1 MQVELARRGEALL
14 GVAKDVQCRRR
25 IFGVCLLGAILLT
38 FGLLFFLQILGGGG
52 PDSANSLQGQS
63 TLPGPG
69 GLPGHLSGVNLGGWL
84 CLEDWFYS
92 GDSGVHVSS
101 VDEAGQG
108 ACLPP
113 AVSQLDKPW
122 PSEGHLTYRLNQTKG
137 SKFAVKALTA
147 HRHSFIGETDL
158 AAIGDLGLSVVR
170 VPITWAAFADA
181 LVPLDQKIYGSHNPH
196 NETVIVPDPFY
207 NDRAAFATI
216 PRDWLAELL
225 RRCAEHGLRALI
237 DLHAFPGGAA
247 LGTYNGVWPDKP
259 AFWRNQTK
267 VGNAALTQVGL
278 WIVGSAVTWL
288 EGLDAE
294 AQAGLLGLTVMN
306 EPAHLNAGA
315 KFAEEQEVLKWLA
328 NAAQIFRVSKLP
340 GQGVKL
346 YMQMIDTAFQNFT
359 ETVVPWFFQTFT
371 DTERLSWVVADQHWY
386 TAWDAGH
393 CDMRTSEDGG
403 LTCDTPV
410 EVIRRKMRSCA
421 KAFSSKFFSQFGGL
435 MAVSEFS
442 AGTADE
448 ARFACTDRSVLR
460 VYLQEQLS
468 AWDEVGLQGF
478 FWTWRM
484 PYGRVFEPG
493 WSLRWLAGLEEP
505 VPALPCQAASSFMV

>member
-1 MQVELARRGEALL
+1 MRAELARGGEALL
-14 GVAKDVQCRRR
+14 GTKQSQCRRR
-25 IFGVCLLGAILLT
+25 VFGVCLLGAILLT
-38 FGLLFFLQILGGGG
+38 FGLLFFPQLFFADPRSKQG
-52 PDSANSLQGQS
+52 SAS
-63 TLPGPG
+63 TAPGVRTP

-113 AVSQLDKPW
+113 ALTQLDKPW

-137 SKFAVKALTA
+137 TNFTIKALTA
-147 HRHSFIGETDL
+147 HRHSFIGEIDL
-158 AAIGDLGLSVVR
+158 AAIRELGLSVVR

-181 LVPLDQKIYGSHNPH
+181 LVPLDQKVYGSHNPR

-216 PRDWLAELL
+216 PRNWLAQLL
-225 RRCAEHGLRALI
+225 RRCAEHGLRVLI
-237 DLHAFPGGAA
+237 DLHAFPGGSS

-267 VGNAALTQVGL
+267 IGQQDLTQVGL

-288 EGLDAE
+288 EGLDLE

-306 EPAHLNAGA
+306 EPAHLNSGA
-315 KFAEEQEVLKWLA
+315 KFAEEAEILKWLA
-328 NAAQIFRVSKLP
+328 NAAQIFRLSKLP
-340 GQGVKL
+340 SLGVKL

-359 ETVVPWFFQTFT
+359 ETVVPWFSETFT
-371 DTERLSWVVADQHWY
+371 ETERLSWVVADQHWY
-386 TAWDAGH
+386 TAWDSGN

-403 LTCDTPV
+403 LTCDAPLET
-410 EVIRRKMRSCA
+410 IRRKMRSCA
-421 KAFSSKFFSQFGGL
+421 TAFSTKFNSQFGGL

-442 AGTADE
+442 AGTAE
-448 ARFACTDRSVLR
+448 AARFACTDRAVLR

-484 PYGRVFEPG
+484 PYGRVFEP
-493 WSLRWLAGLEEP
+493 
-505 VPALPCQAASSFMV
+505 

>member
-25 IFGVCLLGAILLT
+25 IFGICLLGAILFT
-38 FGLLFFLQILGGGG
+38 FGLLFFPEILGG
-52 PDSANSLQGQS
+52 PDSANSLQRQS
-63 TLPGPG
+63 TQLPGPA

-113 AVSQLDKPW
+113 AVTQLDKPW

-158 AAIGDLGLSVVR
+158 AAIRDLGLSVVR

-225 RRCAEHGLRALI
+225 RRCTEHGLRALI

-247 LGTYNGVWPDKP
+247 LGTYNGVWPD
-259 AFWRNQTK
+259 NQ
-267 VGNAALTQVGL
+267 
-278 WIVGSAVTWL
+278 
-288 EGLDAE
+288 
-294 AQAGLLGLTVMN
+294 
-306 EPAHLNAGA
+306 
-315 KFAEEQEVLKWLA
+315 
-328 NAAQIFRVSKLP
+328 
-340 GQGVKL
+340 
-346 YMQMIDTAFQNFT
+346 
-359 ETVVPWFFQTFT
+359 
-371 DTERLSWVVADQHWY
+371 
-386 TAWDAGH
+386 
-393 CDMRTSEDGG
+393 
-403 LTCDTPV
+403 
-410 EVIRRKMRSCA
+410 
-421 KAFSSKFFSQFGGL
+421 
-435 MAVSEFS
+435 
-442 AGTADE
+442 
-448 ARFACTDRSVLR
+448 
-460 VYLQEQLS
+460 
-468 AWDEVGLQGF
+468 
-478 FWTWRM
+478 
-484 PYGRVFEPG
+484 
-493 WSLRWLAGLEEP
+493 
-505 VPALPCQAASSFMV
+505 